1 MANKSKDVKTT
12 PMGINDN
19 FIING
24 VDFSNIIEK
33 EKFEMK
39 AAQKG
44 VKIEVLSTE
53 LTEDMTIKAQDD
65 TAVDFEKRRQQPQNN
80 PKLIEFEKKNKQ
92 IEAKRKITNIEE
104 YKSMKENEEQEII

>member
-1 MANKSKDVKTT
+1 MANKSKDVKIT

-24 VDFSNIIEK
+24 VDFNNIIEK

-53 LTEDMTIKAQDD
+53 LAENMTIKAQDN
-65 TAVDFEKRRQQPQNN
+65 TVVDFEKRKQQLKNN
-80 PKLIEFEKKNKQ
+80 PKFAKYLKENKQ
-92 IEAKRKITNIEE
+92 LEDIDRA
-104 YKSMKENEEQEII
+104 M